1 MSDITF
7 IVDKTGIHE
16 VKDERMGRPSAS
28 GMRRIALCPGSWLAE
43 RAYPEETS
51 EAAEAGTRLHK
62 HMELGTIPD
71 DAEEAEAVEWC
82 RTQERLLV
90 EKYVAPMGA
99 DRVLREMRWWSAGG
113 SFSGQ
118 GDVVYVHDGCALVI
132 DYKFGRVP
140 VPAASSN
147 QQLAALADLA
157 FENLEGI
164 KVVFCAILQPFAS
177 RQEPRVVRYMENVF
191 PKLHKYLTGLVA
203 DAESPGA
210 RLVPGEEQCRYCKA
224 RAACPAC
231 NTLVARETQVDVAT
245 AWPDWTP
252 EKKAEALRVAN
263 LAKKWAEAVE
273 RKAKSDLK
281 DGFPIPGF
289 SLGAGK
295 TMFKVTDTQGAF
307 GQLSTLIGL
316 TGEEFASCCTVK
328 ISALDKVVHK
338 RLAEQ
343 APDGVKQLVKK
354 SAEWLRDVLED
365 YGSISV
371 SEGSIKAD

>member
-1 MSDITF
+1 M
-7 IVDKTGIHE
+7 
-16 VKDERMGRPSAS
+16 
-28 GMRRIALCPGSWLAE
+28 
-43 RAYPEETS
+43 
-51 EAAEAGTRLHK
+51 
-62 HMELGTIPD
+62 
-71 DAEEAEAVEWC
+71 
-82 RTQERLLV
+82 
-90 EKYVAPMGA
+90 
-99 DRVLREMRWWSAGG
+99 
-113 SFSGQ
+113 
-118 GDVVYVHDGCALVI
+118 
-132 DYKFGRVP
+132 
-140 VPAASSN
+140 
-147 QQLAALADLA
+147 
-157 FENLEGI
+157 
-164 KVVFCAILQPFAS
+164 
-177 RQEPRVVRYMENVF
+177 
-191 PKLHKYLTGLVA
+191 
-203 DAESPGA
+203 
-210 RLVPGEEQCRYCKA
+210 
-224 RAACPAC
+224 
-231 NTLVARETQVDVAT
+231 
-245 AWPDWTP
+245 
-252 EKKAEALRVAN
+252 AN